1 MDEKQAV
8 FEKLTF
14 IHSKKLISTAL
25 ITFNN
30 YTIVMTNNS
39 YKIRILYEYGVF
51 VSVAYFWVNSAGC
64 SGEFYVV
71 FKHFQNLENLILNI
85 LK

>member
-39 YKIRILYEYGVF
+39 YKIRILYEYGVLSLLLIF
-51 VSVAYFWVNSAGC
+51 ELIQQAALVN
-64 SGEFYVV
+64 FML
-71 FKHFQNLENLILNI
+71 FLNI
-85 LK
+85 FKILKILF